1 MVGNGTA
8 TVRQGDQGDDLQA
21 KQSADGGGEY
31 FTADEEPRTT
41 GWESSRKSYERYLG
55 TGQGI
60 GEGYRQGT
68 GENRPPHM
76 VDPHDDIGG
85 SLVVGGGVINSAL
98 RSLAGVTDGS
108 EDPEERR
115 KRIEAEQNASNLG
128 AVIGLAVG
136 LVSTA
141 TDSTDDELP
150 EDLAEEQNEITM
162 KM

>member
-1 MVGNGTA
+1 MI
-8 TVRQGDQGDDLQA
+8 D
-21 KQSADGGGEY
+21 S
-31 FTADEEPRTT
+31 
-41 GWESSRKSYERYLG
+41 
-55 TGQGI
+55 
-60 GEGYRQGT
+60 
-68 GENRPPHM
+68 
-76 VDPHDDIGG
+76 HDDIGG

-136 LVSTA
+136 LVSAA

-150 EDLAEEQNEITM
+150 EELAEEQNEITM

>member
-1 MVGNGTA
+1 MDSLSRHLTCSHCGNY
-8 TVRQGDQGDDLQA
+8 
-21 KQSADGGGEY
+21 SC
-31 FTADEEPRTT
+31 
-41 GWESSRKSYERYLG
+41 
-55 TGQGI
+55 
-60 GEGYRQGT
+60 
-68 GENRPPHM
+68 
-76 VDPHDDIGG
+76 
-85 SLVVGGGVINSAL
+85 GGVINSTL
-98 RSLAGVTDGS
+98 RSLAGVTDSS

-136 LVSTA
+136 LVSAA